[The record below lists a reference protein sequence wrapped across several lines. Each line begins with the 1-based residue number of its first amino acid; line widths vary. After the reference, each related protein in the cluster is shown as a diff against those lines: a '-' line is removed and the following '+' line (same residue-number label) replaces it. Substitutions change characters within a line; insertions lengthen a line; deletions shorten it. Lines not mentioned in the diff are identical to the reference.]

1 MILPRPGPAK
11 GTGEMIGG
19 VISNFKAPSF
29 QAAGPMEQ
37 FEVVPIIPL
46 TLGDIDVSFTNSSL
60 WMVIGV
66 GLVIAFFFAA
76 TSRRALIPGRL
87 QSVAEI
93 LHEFV
98 ANLVR
103 DTIGHDGKKFFPY
116 VFTLFIFI
124 LVANYL
130 GLIPSIPGSAH
141 EFHVFTTTSHIIV
154 TFALALLTIGIVVV
168 YGFAKNGL
176 KFLKLFA
183 PSGLPFV
190 LYFLIVP
197 IEIISFLSRP
207 ISLGVRLFANMLAGH
222 IILKLFAMFVTMLLA
237 APFAFKALAI
247 APFLGSVAIFFLE
260 LLVAALQAYVF
271 AILTCIYISDAA
283 HAADH

>member
-1 MILPRPGPAK
+1 MILPRPGSAK
-11 GTGEMIGG
+11 GTDAMIGSMIEG
-19 VISNFKAPSF
+19 LRTPSF

-37 FEVVPIIPL
+37 FEVLPIIPL
-46 TLGDIDVSFTNSSL
+46 TLGNIDVSFTNSSL

-130 GLIPSIPGSAH
+130 GLIPSVPGSAH
-141 EFHVFTTTSHIIV
+141 QFHVFTTTSHIIV
-154 TFALALLTIGIVVV
+154 TFALALLTISIVVV

-183 PSGLPFV
+183 PSGLPFA

-247 APFLGSVAIFFLE
+247 APFAGSVAIFFLE

-271 AILTCIYISDAA
+271 AILTCIYLSDAA

>member
-1 MILPRPGPAK
+1 MIHLGLP
-11 GTGEMIGG
+11 
-19 VISNFKAPSF
+19 NL

-37 FEVVPIIPL
+37 FEILPIVPL
-46 TLGDIDVSFTNSSL
+46 TLGGLDVSFTNSSL
-60 WMVIGV
+60 WMTVGVLLIIG
-66 GLVIAFFFAA
+66 FFYAA
-76 TSRRALIPGRL
+76 TSRRALIPGRI

-124 LVANYL
+124 FVANYV
-130 GLIPSIPGSAH
+130 GLIPSVPMSPH
-141 EFHVFTTTSHIIV
+141 KYHVFTTTSHIIV
-154 TFALALLTIGIVVV
+154 TFALAMVTITIVLI

-183 PSGLPFV
+183 PSGLPIW
-190 LYFLIVP
+190 LMPILVP
-197 IEIISFLSRP
+197 IEVISFLSRP

-222 IILKLFAMFVTMLLA
+222 IILKLFAGFVISLLGAGGIA
-237 APFAFKALAI
+237 AVLAI
-247 APFLGSVAIFFLE
+247 APFLGSVAIFLLE
-260 LLVAALQAYVF
+260 FLVAALQAYVF
-271 AILTCIYISDAA
+271 AILTCIYLSDAA

>member
-1 MILPRPGPAK
+1 MIVPRPGSAK
-11 GTGEMIGG
+11 GMNGMFG
-19 VISNFKAPSF
+19 SASQSFKAPGF

-37 FEVVPIIPL
+37 FEILPIAPL
-46 TLGDIDVSFTNSSL
+46 TIGDVDVSFTNSSL

-66 GLVIAFFFAA
+66 GLVVAFFFAA
-76 TSRRALIPGRL
+76 TGKRALIPGRM
-87 QSVAEI
+87 QSVAEV

-124 LVANYL
+124 LVANYI
-130 GLIPSIPGSAH
+130 GLVPSIPGSPH

-176 KFLKLFA
+176 KFLRLFA
-183 PSGLPFV
+183 PSGLPIW
-190 LYFLIVP
+190 LMPILVP
-197 IEIISFLSRP
+197 IEVISFLSRP

-222 IILKLFAMFVTMLLA
+222 IILKLFAMFVIMLLG
-237 APFAFKALAI
+237 APAAFKALAI
-247 APFLGSVAIFFLE
+247 APFAGSIAIFFLE

-271 AILTCIYISDAA
+271 AILTCIYLSDAA

>member
-1 MILPRPGPAK
+1 MFHATLP
-11 GTGEMIGG
+11 TLGG
-19 VISNFKAPSF
+19 HGL

-37 FEVVPIIPL
+37 FEILPL
-46 TLGDIDVSFTNSSL
+46 FELTAGGVDISFTNSAL

-66 GLVIAFFFAA
+66 AATIAFFTMA
-76 TSRRALIPGRL
+76 TGRRALIPGRL

-124 LVANYL
+124 LVANFI
-130 GLIPSIPGSAH
+130 GLIPSIPGSPH
-141 EFHVFTTTSHIIV
+141 DLHTFTTTSHIIV
-154 TFALALLTIGIVVV
+154 TFALAMLTITIVLV

-183 PSGLPFV
+183 PSGLPIW
-190 LYFLIVP
+190 LMPILVP
-197 IEIISFLSRP
+197 IEVISFLSRP

-222 IILKLFAMFVTMLLA
+222 IILKLFATFVIMLLG
-237 APFAFKALAI
+237 APIAFKALALF
-247 APFLGSVAIFFLE
+247 PFLGAVAIFLLE
-260 LLVAALQAYVF
+260 FLVAGLQAYVF
-271 AILTCIYISDAA
+271 AILTCIYLSDAA